1 MAACHLWERDI
12 ILDFVLASSFS
23 CSSHDHTII
32 KKNHTFS
39 NLLLVLV
46 PVVTQFTTKTIYYF
60 LSLMSY
66 LINKLKSHIL
76 FTSKKMCIFLL
87 YIQKKI
93 VALNNW
99 ALASSSPPFPQC
111 LRPCLKVAQT
121 CFHNSLSY
129 LKPMHHFVPML
140 CSILEPS
147 RLVRNLPPH
156 KERTDKKLFVMLSR
170 FWLLKGVRV
179 NLLKQRKIIDKN
191 IFQVRLN
198 EVLKICKKWYLLM

>member
-1 MAACHLWERDI
+1 
-12 ILDFVLASSFS
+12 
-23 CSSHDHTII
+23 
-32 KKNHTFS
+32 
-39 NLLLVLV
+39 
-46 PVVTQFTTKTIYYF
+46 
-60 LSLMSY
+60 MSY

-170 FWLLKGVRV
+170 FWLLKGLRV

-198 EVLKICKKWYLLM
+198 EVLKICKK

>member
-1 MAACHLWERDI
+1 MYFPI
-12 ILDFVLASSFS
+12 V
-23 CSSHDHTII
+23 HT
-32 KKNHTFS
+32 
-39 NLLLVLV
+39 
-46 PVVTQFTTKTIYYF
+46 
-60 LSLMSY
+60 
-66 LINKLKSHIL
+66 
-76 FTSKKMCIFLL
+76 
-87 YIQKKI
+87 KKI

-99 ALASSSPPFPQC
+99 ALASFSPPFPQC

-198 EVLKICKKWYLLM
+198 EFLKICKQIDICWCESWFKTTRNKRNGSYIL